1 MPPRDASP
9 VATASLPK
17 LFSIV
22 WHGTGARAKQQKRD
36 ARAAEGEHSG
46 LLSYVLSRLQKAMA
60 RSYASTVQTER
71 GTAASRRGRKPE

>member
-17 LFSIV
+17 LFSIGV
-22 WHGTGARAKQQKRD
+22 HGTGAKQQKRET
-36 ARAAEGEHSG
+36 RAAEGEHSG
-46 LLSYVLSRLQKAMA
+46 LLAYVLSRLQKAMA

-71 GTAASRRGRKPE
+71 GTAASRRGTKPE